1 MLVFGQPVA
10 LMPKK
15 EGDESIIQP
24 GRAAQITSMLTAGG
38 VSIGSKDLADGIS
51 GAVFKSWYAI
61 PITGIAMAFFSKGG
75 DVLLKPG
82 YQLQIVSTR
91 EHLTQ

>member
-1 MLVFGQPVA
+1 MLVFDQPVA
-10 LMPKK
+10 MMPKK
-15 EGDESIIQP
+15 EGDEGKIQP
-24 GRAAQITSMLTAGG
+24 GRAAQIASMFTAGG

-61 PITGIAMAFFSKGG
+61 PITGVAMASLSKGG

-82 YQLQIVSTR
+82 YQLQIVSAR
-91 EHLTQ
+91 EHLKP